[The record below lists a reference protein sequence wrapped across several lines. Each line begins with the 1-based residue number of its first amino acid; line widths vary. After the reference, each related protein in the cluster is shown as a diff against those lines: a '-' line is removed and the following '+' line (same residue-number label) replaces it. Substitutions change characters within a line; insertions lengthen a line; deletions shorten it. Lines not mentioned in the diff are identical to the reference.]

1 MADDNKLRSYLKR
14 ALAETREAQ
23 RRLREVESGL
33 REPIAIVG
41 MSCRLPGGV
50 ASPDDLWDLVAAGGD
65 AISPW
70 PEDRGWDLEALFDPD
85 PDRPGTSYARHGG
98 FLYDAADFD
107 AEFFGISPREA
118 LATDP
123 QQRLLLETSWEAF
136 ERAGIAPDTLR
147 GSRTGVFV
155 GLTAQDYHT
164 RLHQVPAELEGYLGI
179 GNLASVAS
187 GRISYT
193 YGFEGPA
200 VTVDTACSS
209 SLVALHLAVQALR
222 SGECDL
228 ALAGGAT
235 VMSTPAGFV
244 AFSRQRGLSPD
255 GRCRAF
261 AASADGTGWAEGVG
275 LLLVERLSDARRLG
289 HRVLAV
295 VRGSAVNQ
303 DGASNGLTAPN
314 GPAQQRV
321 IRQALAVAGLAPH
334 EVDLV
339 EGHGTGTTLGDPV
352 EAQALQEVY
361 GRGRPEDSPLWLGS
375 LKSNIG
381 HTAAAAGVAGVIK
394 SVLAIQHGTLPK
406 SLHVDAPTPHVE
418 WTGGGVRLLA
428 EARPWPDTGT
438 PRRAGISA
446 FGVSGT
452 NAHVIVEEAPAD
464 ASPPRGGAAPPART
478 APARTAPGAV
488 LPDAVPSDRLSSDA
502 APSAPVSRA
511 PLSPAPVPVSPAPA
525 SADTVSPGG
534 TVAAPGAPST
544 VLPWL
549 ISARSPAALRGQ
561 AAKLVALLESRP
573 TLDPVD
579 VAWSLIAARAG
590 HDHRAVVVAGDRDDV
605 LGGLRA
611 VAEGRSSATVV
622 RSAGA
627 RASAARGS
635 RTAFLFTGQGSQ
647 RAGMGRELHEQ
658 FPAYAS
664 AFDEVAAALD
674 HHCAGHLTHSV
685 RDAVLSGTHGGLLD
699 RTEYAQPALFAV
711 EVALF
716 RLLEAWGVRPDLVAG
731 HSIGGLAA
739 AHVAG
744 VFSLS
749 DAAALVAA
757 RGRLMQALPGGGAMA
772 AVEATEDEV
781 AAALRG
787 QEEVA
792 GIAAVNGPRSVV
804 VSGDEKPVLA
814 LAAGFR
820 DRGRRT
826 ARLRVS
832 HAFHSHRME
841 GMLDEFRRTAKALDY
856 REPTLPVVSDLT
868 GTTATPGEL
877 GTAEYWT
884 EHARRPV
891 RFLDAVRQLRL
902 SGVTRFVELGP
913 DGILTAMVGDAL
925 AGEAPGTA
933 PPAVLAPV
941 LRGGRTEAVTLLTA
955 LGHLHTDGVP
965 VDWRAVFAGLDPR
978 PADLPTYAF
987 QRRRHWLDATVTR
1000 NSTGASLMPAP
1011 VAQAPGPSWAERH
1024 ADLSGPDLDAVLLD
1038 LVRTEASAVLG
1049 HASADVLVPE
1059 RAFVEVGLDSLSAV
1073 ELRGRLAATTGLP
1086 LGGAL
1091 SIRYPTPV
1099 ALAGHLGEL
1108 LRESAQPAAPGEEL
1122 AASPLT
1128 ALYLRL
1134 CAAQEITAATEV
1146 VVASSRLRTSFGTA
1160 ESADHAVQPVVLARG
1175 DTRTARGTSRTARG
1189 DTPTALVCFPA
1200 LTALSGPHEYAR
1212 FGQALQD
1219 RRDVFAV
1226 PAPGYADHSALPDS
1240 AETFVRMQAD
1250 AVQRLVGERP
1260 FAVLGRSL
1268 GGCVAHAVT
1277 AELERR
1283 GTAPAGLA
1291 MVDTYPMD
1299 TASLPG
1305 MEWWMPAMI
1314 NGMVDR
1320 LDAFDLGLTDTS
1332 LTTMGGYLRTFGP
1345 WQPRPVDTP
1354 TLLLRAAAPLPG
1366 TPAGPGRD
1374 TRAFWRLPHDT
1385 ADIPGDHFSVLEEHS
1400 GTTAAAVEEWLV
1412 TLP

>member
-1 MADDNKLRSYLKR
+1 MADEEKLRRYLKR
-14 ALAETREAQ
+14 AMAETREAQ
-23 RRLREVESGL
+23 KRLHEVESGL

-41 MSCRLPGGV
+41 MGCRLPGGV
-50 ASPDDLWDLVAAGGD
+50 ESPDDLWELVATGQD

-70 PEDRGWDLEALFDPD
+70 PDDRGWDLEALYDPD
-85 PDRPGTSYARHGG
+85 PDRPGTSYTRHGG
-98 FLYDAADFD
+98 FLHDAPDFD

-123 QQRLLLETSWEAF
+123 QQRLLLEASWETF
-136 ERAGIAPDTLR
+136 ERAGIAPDALR

-155 GLTAQDYHT
+155 GLTTQDYHS
-164 RLHQVPAELEGYLGI
+164 RLDEIPADLEGYLGI

-228 ALAGGAT
+228 ALAGGAA

-275 LLLVERLSDARRLG
+275 LLLVERLSDAERLG

-295 VRGSAVNQ
+295 VRGTAVNQ

-321 IRQALAVAGLAPH
+321 IRQALTGAGLAPH
-334 EVDLV
+334 DIDLV
-339 EGHGTGTTLGDPV
+339 EGHGTGTTLGDPI

-361 GRGRPEDSPLWLGS
+361 GRGRSEDAPVWLGS

-394 SVLAIQHGTLPK
+394 AVQSIRHGVLPRT
-406 SLHVDAPTPHVE
+406 LHVDAPTPHVE
-418 WTGGGVRLLA
+418 WAGGGVRLLD
-428 EARPWPDTGT
+428 EARPWPDEGR
-438 PRRAGISA
+438 PRRAGVSA

-452 NAHVIVEEAPAD
+452 NAHVIVEQAPD
-464 ASPPRGGAAPPART
+464 EYTPDTNTREEGAAPSGRATREATRRPSAGALREEAETVRDRT
-478 APARTAPGAV
+478 EALRDRTEALRDPAPG
-488 LPDAVPSDRLSSDA
+488 
-502 APSAPVSRA
+502 
-511 PLSPAPVPVSPAPA
+511 PADGPPA
-525 SADTVSPGG
+525 SRPATP
-534 TVAAPGAPST
+534 
-544 VLPWL
+544 LPWL
-549 ISARSPAALRGQ
+549 LSGRSAGALREQ
-561 AAKLVALLESRP
+561 AARLAALLEARP
-573 TLDPVD
+573 ALDPVD
-579 VAWSLIAARAG
+579 VAWSLAATRAV
-590 HDHRAVVVAGDRDDV
+590 HDHRAVVVTGEGDNV
-605 LGGLRA
+605 LGSLRA
-611 VAEGRSSATVV
+611 LAEGRSAAGVV
-622 RSAGA
+622 RDAEE
-627 RASAARGS
+627 RATPGRSGG
-635 RTAFLFTGQGSQ
+635 TAFLFTGQGSQ
-647 RAGMGRELHEQ
+647 RAGMGMELHGR
-658 FPAYAS
+658 FPAYAH
-664 AFDEVAAALD
+664 AFDEVTAALD
-674 HHCAGHLTHSV
+674 LEGAGHLDHSV
-685 RDAVLSGTHGGLLD
+685 RDVVLTTGLGDLLD

-716 RLLEAWGVRPDLVAG
+716 RLLEAWGVRPDAVAG

-744 VFSLS
+744 VLPLP
-749 DAAALVAA
+749 DAAALVVA
-757 RGRLMQALPGGGAMA
+757 RGRLMQALPAGGAMA
-772 AVEATEDEV
+772 AVEATEEEV
-781 AAALRG
+781 AAELRG
-787 QEEVA
+787 REHTVA
-792 GIAAVNGPRSVV
+792 IAAVNGPRSVV
-804 VSGDEKPVLA
+804 VSGDEESVLA

-820 DRGRRT
+820 ARGRRT

-841 GMLDEFRRTAKALDY
+841 AMVDELRRTAAALHY
-856 REPTLPVVSDLT
+856 REPRMPVISDLT
-868 GTTATPGEL
+868 GAPVAGEL
-877 GTAEYWT
+877 GTADHWA

-891 RFLDAVRQLRL
+891 RFLDVVRHLRA

-913 DGILTAMVGDAL
+913 DGVLSGLTGDILT
-925 AGEAPGTA
+925 GEAPGTA
-933 PPAVLAPV
+933 PPAVLVPV
-941 LRGGRTEAVTLLTA
+941 LRGERPEAATLLTA

-965 VDWRAVFAGLDPR
+965 VDWPAVFEGLDPH
-978 PADLPTYAF
+978 PVELPTYAF

-1000 NSTGASLMPAP
+1000 STTGVPSLTVPEAP
-1011 VAQAPGPSWAERH
+1011 APGPGWAERH
-1024 ADLSGPDLDAVLLD
+1024 ARLSGPALDTALLD

-1049 HASADVLVPE
+1049 HPTPDAVTPE
-1059 RAFVEVGLDSLSAV
+1059 RAFVEAGLDSLSAV

-1091 SIRYPTPV
+1091 TIRYPSPV
-1099 ALAGHLGEL
+1099 ALAGHLVEL
-1108 LRESAQPAAPGEEL
+1108 LHERKLPADPAQG
-1122 AASPLT
+1122 PLT
-1128 ALYLRL
+1128 TLYLRL
-1134 CAAQEITAATEV
+1134 CVAQQITAATEV
-1146 VVASSRLRTSFGTA
+1146 AVAASRLRDGFGPA
-1160 ESADHAVQPVVLARG
+1160 DSAHHTVEPVVLASG
-1175 DTRTARGTSRTARG
+1175 DA
-1189 DTPTALVCFPA
+1189 PTALICFPA

-1212 FGQALQD
+1212 FGQALD
-1219 RRDVFAV
+1219 GRRDVLAV
-1226 PAPGYADHSALPDS
+1226 PAPGYAEDSALPDS
-1240 AETFVRMQAD
+1240 ADTFVAMQAD
-1250 AVQRLVGERP
+1250 AVQRLVGKRP

-1283 GTAPAGLA
+1283 GTPPAGLA

-1320 LDAFDLGLTDTS
+1320 FDAFDLGLTDS
-1332 LTTMGGYLRTFGP
+1332 GLTTMGAYLRTFGT
-1345 WQPRPVDTP
+1345 WQPRPVTTP
-1354 TLLLRAAAPLPG
+1354 TLLLRAEAPLPG

-1385 ADIPGDHFSVLEEHS
+1385 TDVPGDHFSVLEEHS
-1400 GTTAAAVEEWLV
+1400 ATTATAVEKWLN
-1412 TLP
+1412 TLS